1 MNSGF
6 AVARDF
12 GGTGRHDSA
21 RDVRR
26 KETTLF
32 VVVLKTFTLEEITNC
47 I

>member
-12 GGTGRHDSA
+12 GGTGRPDSA
-21 RDVRR
+21 RDIRR

-32 VVVLKTFTLEEITNC
+32 VVELKTFTSEEITSC